1 VAASETHPDL
11 LATPD
16 AGGRVVRGGIVRGL
30 GYGAGTLVAAGTAV
44 LLLRHLGRVDFGRYG
59 TVGALLGVV
68 SGVSDAGLTAVGARE
83 VALASPAERPR
94 LLRNLVSLRIAIT
107 PIGIV
112 AAAAFAFFAY
122 DRTMFWGTVLGGLGV
137 LLVNTQAT
145 MMVPLSVDLKL
156 GTVTLFEVLKTVL
169 TFLFVVVFVSAG
181 TSLLPL
187 LAIQIPVGAAILL
200 LTPLAVPIGRGLL
213 PGYDRAIARSLLRQA
228 LPLAVALTMNV
239 VYFRVVMIMM
249 SLLGTKVGTGLFA
262 TSFQVFAVLFTLPL
276 LVLSSA
282 LPLLSVAGRDD
293 TERLRFGL
301 QRMTEVALAVSVV
314 FVLVIVALARVVI
327 PLLGGDQYRGA
338 APVLAI
344 QAFALIAVFLGQTWQ
359 LGLLSLRR
367 QSALVWANAGAL
379 VVILVAGG
387 ILIPAWGAKGGAVAA
402 VIGETSLAALVYV
415 LLRRASPLVAPR
427 VGLTLR
433 VTIAA
438 LPAFGVLA
446 LPVPW
451 EAHLVGSVAV
461 FAILLALLRA
471 VPFELLHALR
481 RR

>member
-1 VAASETHPDL
+1 LAVETHPDL

-30 GYGAGTLVAAGTAV
+30 GYGVGVLVAAGTAV

-107 PIGIV
+107 PVGIV
-112 AAAAFAFFAY
+112 AAATFAFFA
-122 DRTMFWGTVLGGLGV
+122 V

-156 GTVTLFEVLKTVL
+156 GTVTLFEVSKTVL

-213 PGYDRAIARSLLRQA
+213 PGYDRTIARSLLRQA

-249 SLLGTKVGTGLFA
+249 SLLGSKVGTGLFA

-367 QSALVWANAGAL
+367 QSALVWANGGAL

-387 ILIPAWGAKGGAVAA
+387 ILIPAWGAKGGAIAA
-402 VIGETSLAALVYV
+402 VIGETSLAVLVYV

-433 VTIAA
+433 VAIAA

-461 FAILLALLRA
+461 FAIGLALLRA